1 MRFLDR
7 GERMGTK
14 TNRLVTAGLWGLF
27 AVVVAPHSQ
36 TIAISGMVKR
46 TNGTAIKGATVWLAH
61 QNAVATTDAN
71 GAFTLTGQTVQ
82 QISPVRRDNMS
93 CMPQL
98 KSNMLY
104 FSVTVQSAEVKV
116 DVFSLT
122 GRHVASLV
130 NQNVGPGNYR
140 LPADA
145 VLLPAEIYCLR
156 LKVGPAVSYF
166 KMPVVSQHGSKPL
179 KLSTV
184 DSFSPSVGMLAKG
197 SATVDSLFA
206 GCADCIAQGKAIATY
221 SGVYAFTLAT
231 AAYAPPK
238 YIVNSSALF
247 SYTSIVA
254 APFTSVINGKTYFDH
269 GGNRELSIRNFVFAG
284 DSARYVVETNDTI
297 TWEYY
302 ISTYPLLYSDTTINT
317 VTTQSYSDPVASPQL
332 SFWDKTFSN
341 PPAAGCS
348 EFLRNATFNGAPVT
362 ISEKYVAA
370 SLSLLSKF
378 SNDIGLLY
386 AAANGSFTLTQANGM
401 PVNANTL
408 LYLQFHP
415 VLNLEKD
422 SCYGFVN
429 TKLLYTTTVFN
440 PDTLGYSLA
449 LLQQPQGMTVAND
462 SVWWLPAVADAGSHD
477 VKIRLTDATGVS
489 DTLALHISI
498 FNPIMRWV
506 YSIVNGTSKADLG
519 YIGSSKT
526 LPRYVFEKYD
536 STYYAAAGFSIQ
548 KDSFSSI
555 SNCTVDSALTWF
567 WENQIYVL
575 KNDSGTVRKA
585 LYKADTVSIK
595 TVSVDAVTGASI
607 MSMRHY
613 QTSVLFSRQ
622 IGLISCRSKELLY
635 GDSTSMYLHEYNGQ
649 PFDTANIVYLK

>member
-1 MRFLDR
+1 
-7 GERMGTK
+7 MGTK
-14 TNRLVTAGLWGLF
+14 TNRLVTAGLWALF

-104 FSVTVQSAEVKV
+104 FSVIVQFAEVKV
-116 DVFSLT
+116 DVFSLI

-184 DSFSPSVGMLAKG
+184 DGFSPSVGMLAKG

-221 SGVYAFTLAT
+221 SGVYAFTLAN
-231 AAYAPPK
+231 AAYTPPK

-254 APFTSVINGKTYFDH
+254 ATFTSVINGKTYFDH
-269 GGNRELSIRNFVFAG
+269 GGDRALSIRNFVFAG
-284 DSARYVVETNDTI
+284 DSVRYVVETNDTI

-317 VTTQSYSDPVASPQL
+317 VTTQSYSDPVTSPQL

-348 EFLRNATFNGAPVT
+348 EFLRNATFNGAPVA
-362 ISEKYVAA
+362 ISEKYVTA
-370 SLSLLSKF
+370 SLSLISKF

-386 AAANGSFTLTQANGM
+386 AAANGSFTLTQVNGM

-408 LYLQFHP
+408 IYLPFHP
-415 VLNLEKD
+415 SFYLDKD
-422 SCYGFVN
+422 SCYGFAG
-429 TKLLYTTTVFN
+429 TKLLYRPWIFA
-440 PDTLGYSLA
+440 PDTLSYSFS
-449 LLQQPQGMTVAND
+449 LLLQPQGMTIAND
-462 SVWWLPAVADAGSHD
+462 SSVCWLPAASDAGPHD
-477 VKIRLTDATGVS
+477 INVRLTDAKGVS
-489 DTLALHISI
+489 DTLALRVSI
-498 FNPIMRWV
+498 LNPTSRWV
-506 YSIVNGTSKADLG
+506 YSTDTSNGTGISKVTMG
-519 YIGSSKT
+519 YIDSSKIA
-526 LPRYVFEKYD
+526 PRYAFGKYD
-536 STYYAAAGFSIQ
+536 STYHPGLGMSSEVYEY
-548 KDSFSSI
+548 SSI
-555 SNCTVDSALTWF
+555 ANCSADSARIWF
-567 WENQIYVL
+567 WQNHIPIL
-575 KNDSGTVRKA
+575 KNPSITEGKA
-585 LYKADTVSIK
+585 LYKTDTISVR
-595 TVSVDAVTGASI
+595 TVSVDAVSSATYLMPTFYHSAA
-607 MSMRHY
+607 
-613 QTSVLFSRQ
+613 VFSPQ
-622 IGLISCRSKELLY
+622 MGLISYVNTVIGGYR
-635 GDSTSMYLHEYNGQ
+635 DSSGMYLQQYNGQ
-649 PFDTANIVYLK
+649 PFDTASIVYLK